1 MMVRQPRNH
10 ELSVDNSLG
19 GCLLLLNSSLL
30 VSELQ
35 PIETAYSLAGAERK
49 CSLHLLLLLK
59 NDLPA
64 SEWLPSLS
72 RFPLPSQSV
81 SQSVIN
87 HASSLVTWPH
97 YYIHPG
103 HSPIDRSI
111 TRGAASQSY
120 LSPSCPRSVSVVNR
134 LGQSCSSCWSQHPP
148 KLSSVV
154 TPGQASALGLP
165 VVNNNVPFSDLPSLI
180 VVTGLA
186 RPRPI
191 LIL

>member
-81 SQSVIN
+81 SQSVS
-87 HASSLVTWPH
+87 HQSCLVVGYMAPLL
-97 YYIHPG
+97 
-103 HSPIDRSI
+103 HSPR
-111 TRGAASQSY
+111 TFT
-120 LSPSCPRSVSVVNR
+120 
-134 LGQSCSSCWSQHPP
+134 H
-148 KLSSVV
+148 
-154 TPGQASALGLP
+154 
-165 VVNNNVPFSDLPSLI
+165 
-180 VVTGLA
+180 
-186 RPRPI
+186 
-191 LIL
+191 